1 MGPRTLSRGDKLVKI
16 QTGCFGSASMGLR
29 HLSRGD
35 LTKTEL
41 DLIDQIWLQW
51 GHGLSAVSPFEV
63 FVYSFVLK
71 T

>member
-51 GHGLSAVSPFEV
+51 GHGL
-63 FVYSFVLK
+63 
-71 T
+71 